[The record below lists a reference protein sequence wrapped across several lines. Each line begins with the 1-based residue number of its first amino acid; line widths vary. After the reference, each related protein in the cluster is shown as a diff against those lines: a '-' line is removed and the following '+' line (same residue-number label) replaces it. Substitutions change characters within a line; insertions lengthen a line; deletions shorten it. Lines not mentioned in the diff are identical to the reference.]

1 MIYILSKFKEAAM
14 KQSKMFI
21 PTLREVPNDADSKSH
36 QLLLKA
42 GMIKQVASGV
52 YSYLPIAKR
61 VLNKIEA
68 IVREEMEAIDG
79 VEILMP
85 ALQPSELWSESGRWQ
100 SYGAELMRMTDR
112 HGREFALGPTHE
124 EIITSLVRDELK
136 SYKKLPV
143 TLFQIQNKFR
153 DEKRPRF
160 GLLRG
165 REFIMKDAYSFH
177 ATDESLDETYQDMYG
192 AYSRIFS
199 RVNLNF
205 RPVIADS
212 GAIGGSHTHEFM
224 ALAEIGEDTI
234 CYTDESDYAANIEK
248 AEVKYVPNVEHTEE
262 KDLEKV
268 HTPGVK
274 TAQQLADLLGKR
286 LDEIV
291 KSMIVKVDDQF
302 IMFLIRGH
310 HELNDV
316 KVKSYFGTET
326 VEMATDKEIQAILG
340 ATPGSLGPVGVEKI
354 EIYADNSV
362 QDINNL
368 AVGANET
375 DYHYINANLGR
386 DFNVKA
392 FDDFRFILEGEM
404 AADGSGPIK
413 FAEGIEVGQ
422 VFKLGTKYS
431 ESMNATFLNDQGRA
445 EPMIMGCY
453 GIGVSRTLSA
463 VIEQHHDEKGIIWPT
478 SITPFDIHIITANA
492 KQDTQRELAD
502 QLYDAY
508 KRDYEVLYDDR
519 NERAGVKF
527 NDADLIG
534 VPVRIVVGKQASE
547 EIVEVKNRRTGES
560 FEVPVSELDTK
571 IKAIYASFE
580 H

>member
-1 MIYILSKFKEAAM
+1 M

-177 ATDESLDETYQDMYG
+177 ATEESLDETYQDMYD

-199 RVNLNF
+199 RVNLKF

-262 KDLEKV
+262 KALDKV

-326 VEMATDKEIQAILG
+326 VEMATDEEIQAILG

-362 QDINNL
+362 QDLNNL

-375 DYHYINANLGR
+375 DYHYVNANLGR

-463 VIEQHHDEKGIIWPT
+463 VIEQHHDDKGIIWPT
-478 SITPFDIHIITANA
+478 SITPFEIHIITANA

-534 VPVRIVVGKQASE
+534 VPVRIVVGKQAAD

-560 FEVPVSELDTK
+560 FEVPVSELDAK